1 MTFLLNFVLT
11 KILFINIK
19 YSMELYTDG
28 KKLII
33 SFYYDPALVEK
44 VKTLPN
50 RSFDP
55 QTKNWI
61 LPLNLESFYVFRK
74 AFPNAEIDKSVRNF
88 DFNRQNNPL
97 LNYVPPS
104 GLTPYKHQ
112 IETLKFMLQQKQAAV
127 FNTMGTGKTIT
138 SLMALDYLFQNGLIK
153 KALIIT
159 PLLVMNDAWISDCN
173 TYFPHLN
180 IQKLSKN
187 QNEAGEGI
195 WIINWDMIKILFDY
209 VIEEDEKTGK
219 KIKRITKTF
228 NFDFDCV
235 LLDESAKARNVR
247 TKRFEIL
254 KRYLPVEYTF
264 ILSGLPA
271 PNTPLEYWS
280 QFYLM
285 DGGKTLGVNYWQF
298 LSKHAYKTKFDWFI
312 TKDGAAAIKEK
323 VVAKSIRF
331 ELEDCVDLPEN
342 ITLWREVELDSEHLR
357 NYDKIENEASALI
370 ENSNINTESS
380 AKASKLWQAASGY
393 VYDDIGR
400 SVSLTKNNKKIEAL
414 REIIEEEF
422 GRERVIVFAYFKS
435 HIDEIIKALKGH
447 FSIAAAYGGQNS
459 GKSIAD
465 FKSGAVQ
472 ILLANPVSVGTGL
485 NLSVSKGIIWFSPV
499 WDYEI
504 FDQARK
510 RVQRIGLKHKSLE
523 VFMHAKDTIE
533 YSMYWGLRHKKDMSS
548 IILKS
553 IKEKNKR
560 KKLEGIY

>member
-1 MTFLLNFVLT
+1 
-11 KILFINIK
+11 
-19 YSMELYTDG
+19 MELYTDG

-33 SFYYDPALVEK
+33 SFHYDPVLVEK

-55 QTKNWI
+55 VTKNWI
-61 LPLNLESFYVFRK
+61 LPLNLDSFYAFRK

-88 DFNRQNNPL
+88 DFNKQANPL

-104 GLTPYKHQ
+104 GLSPYKHQ
-112 IETLKFMLQQKQAAV
+112 IETLKFMLKEKQAAV

-138 SLMALDYLFQNGLIK
+138 SLMALDYLFQNKLIK
-153 KALIIT
+153 KALIIA
-159 PLLVMNDAWISDCN
+159 PLLVMNDAWISDCE
-173 TYFPHLN
+173 TYFPHLS

-187 QNEAGEGI
+187 QNEAAEGI

-209 VIEEDEKTGK
+209 VIEEDTKGK

-235 LLDESAKARNVR
+235 ILDESAKARNVK

-312 TKDGAAAIKEK
+312 TKDGARAIKEK
-323 VVAKSIRF
+323 VVSKSIRF

-357 NYDKIENEASALI
+357 NYDKIENETSSEI
-370 ENSNINTESS
+370 NYGTIDTSNV
-380 AKASKLWQAASGY
+380 AVKASKLWQAASGY

-400 SVSLTKNNKKIEAL
+400 SIALTKNNKKIEAL
-414 REIIEEEF
+414 KEIIEEEF
-422 GRERVIVFAYFKS
+422 GREQVIVFAYFKNQL
-435 HIDEIIKALKGH
+435 DEILKSVKGK
-447 FSIAAAYGGQNS
+447 FSVAAIYGGINS
-459 GKSIAD
+459 SKSIED
-465 FKSGAVQ
+465 FKTGKIQVL
-472 ILLANPVSVGTGL
+472 IANPASTGHGL
-485 NLSVSKGIIWFSPV
+485 TFTNAKGIIWFTPI

-504 FDQARK
+504 FEQARK

-560 KKLEGIY
+560 KKMEGIY

>member
-1 MTFLLNFVLT
+1 
-11 KILFINIK
+11 
-19 YSMELYTDG
+19 MELYTDG

-33 SFYYDPALVEK
+33 SFRYNPDLVEK

-55 QTKNWI
+55 AAKNWI
-61 LPLNLESFYVFRK
+61 LPLNLDSFYAFRK
-74 AFPNAEIDKSVRNF
+74 AFPDAEIDKSVRNF
-88 DFNRQNNPL
+88 DFNRQANPL
-97 LNYVPPS
+97 LNYITPS
-104 GLTPYKHQ
+104 GLSPYKHQ
-112 IETLKFMLQQKQAAV
+112 IETLKFMLKEKQAAV

-138 SLMALDYLFQNGLIK
+138 SLMVLDYLFQNKFIK
-153 KALIIT
+153 KALIIA
-159 PLLVMNDAWISDCN
+159 PLLVMNDAWISDCE
-173 TYFPHLN
+173 TYFSHLN

-187 QNEAGEGI
+187 QDEAGEGI

-209 VIEEDEKTGK
+209 TIEEDEKGK
-219 KIKRITKTF
+219 KVKRITKTF

-235 LLDESAKARNVR
+235 ILDESAKARNVK

-254 KRYLPVEYTF
+254 KRYLPIEYTF

-298 LSKHAYKTKFDWFI
+298 LNRHAYKTKFDWFI
-312 TKDGAAAIKEK
+312 TKDGARAIKEK
-323 VVAKSIRF
+323 VVSKSIRF

-357 NYDKIENEASALI
+357 NYDKIENETSVLI
-370 ENSNINTESS
+370 GDGNINTEAA
-380 AKASKLWQAASGY
+380 AKTSKLWQAASGY

-400 SVSLTKNNKKIEAL
+400 SIVLTKNNKKIEAL
-414 REIIEEEF
+414 KEIIEEEF
-422 GRERVIVFAYFKS
+422 GRERVIVFAYFKN
-435 HIDEIIKALKGH
+435 HMEEIIKVLKKY

-459 GKSIAD
+459 GQSIND
-465 FKSGAVQ
+465 FKSGKVQ
-472 ILLANPVSVGTGL
+472 ILLANPVTAGTGL
-485 NLSVSKGIIWFSPV
+485 NLTISKGIIWFSPV

-560 KKLEGIY
+560 KKMEGIY

>member
-1 MTFLLNFVLT
+1 MTFSLNFVLT
-11 KILFINIK
+11 NNRFINIK

-33 SFYYDPALVEK
+33 SFHYDPALVGK

-50 RSFDP
+50 RSFEP
-55 QTKNWI
+55 QTRSWI
-61 LPLNLESFYVFRK
+61 LPLNLESFYAFRK

-88 DFNRQNNPL
+88 DFNRQNDPL

-138 SLMALDYLFQNGLIK
+138 SLMALDYLFQNKIIK

-187 QNEAGEGI
+187 QNDAGEGI

-209 VIEEDEKTGK
+209 VIEEDEKGK

-235 LLDESAKARNVR
+235 ILDESAKARNVK

-254 KRYLPVEYTF
+254 KRYLPIEYTF

-298 LSKHAYKTKFDWFI
+298 LNRHAYKTKFDWFI
-312 TKDGAAAIKEK
+312 TKDGARAIKEK
-323 VVAKSIRF
+323 VVSKSIRF

-357 NYDKIENEASALI
+357 NYDKIENETSVLI
-370 ENSNINTESS
+370 GDGNINTEAA
-380 AKASKLWQAASGY
+380 AKTSKLWQAASGY

-400 SVSLTKNNKKIEAL
+400 SIVLTKNNKKIEAL
-414 REIIEEEF
+414 KEIIEEEF
-422 GRERVIVFAYFKS
+422 GRERVIVFAYFKN
-435 HIDEIIKALKGH
+435 HMEEIIKVLKKY

-459 GKSIAD
+459 GQSIND
-465 FKSGAVQ
+465 FKSGKVQ
-472 ILLANPVSVGTGL
+472 ILLANPVTAGTGL
-485 NLSVSKGIIWFSPV
+485 NLTISKGIIWFSPV

-560 KKLEGIY
+560 KKMEGIY

>member
-187 QNEAGEGI
+187 QNDAGEGI

-209 VIEEDEKTGK
+209 VIEEDEKTHK
-219 KIKRITKTF
+219 KIKKIIKT
-228 NFDFDCV
+228 FDFDFNCV

-312 TKDGAAAIKEK
+312 TKDGAKSIKEK

-357 NYDKIENEASALI
+357 NYDKIENETSALI

-422 GRERVIVFAYFKS
+422 GKERVIVFAYFKN
-435 HIDEIIKALKGH
+435 HMDEIIKSLKGR
-447 FSIAAAYGGQNS
+447 FSIAAAYGGNNS

-485 NLSVSKGIIWFSPV
+485 NLSISKGIIWFSPV

>member
-1 MTFLLNFVLT
+1 M
-11 KILFINIK
+11 
-19 YSMELYTDG
+19 
-28 KKLII
+28 
-33 SFYYDPALVEK
+33 
-44 VKTLPN
+44 
-50 RSFDP
+50 
-55 QTKNWI
+55 
-61 LPLNLESFYVFRK
+61 
-74 AFPNAEIDKSVRNF
+74 
-88 DFNRQNNPL
+88 
-97 LNYVPPS
+97 
-104 GLTPYKHQ
+104 
-112 IETLKFMLQQKQAAV
+112 
-127 FNTMGTGKTIT
+127 
-138 SLMALDYLFQNGLIK
+138 
-153 KALIIT
+153 
-159 PLLVMNDAWISDCN
+159 
-173 TYFPHLN
+173 
-180 IQKLSKN
+180 
-187 QNEAGEGI
+187 
-195 WIINWDMIKILFDY
+195 
-209 VIEEDEKTGK
+209 
-219 KIKRITKTF
+219 
-228 NFDFDCV
+228 
-235 LLDESAKARNVR
+235 
-247 TKRFEIL
+247 
-254 KRYLPVEYTF
+254 PVEYTF

-298 LSKHAYKTKFDWFI
+298 LSRHAYKTKFDWFI
-312 TKDGAAAIKEK
+312 TRDGAAAIKEK

-422 GRERVIVFAYFKS
+422 GREQVIVFAYFKN

-485 NLSVSKGIIWFSPV
+485 NLSISKGIIWFSPV

>member
-1 MTFLLNFVLT
+1 
-11 KILFINIK
+11 
-19 YSMELYTDG
+19 MELYTDG

-187 QNEAGEGI
+187 QNDAGEGI

-209 VIEEDEKTGK
+209 VIEEDEKTHK
-219 KIKRITKTF
+219 KIKKIIKT
-228 NFDFDCV
+228 FDFDFNCV

-312 TKDGAAAIKEK
+312 TKDGAKSIKEK

-357 NYDKIENEASALI
+357 NYDKIENETSALI

-422 GRERVIVFAYFKS
+422 GKERVIVFAYFKN
-435 HIDEIIKALKGH
+435 HMDEIIKSLKGR
-447 FSIAAAYGGQNS
+447 FSIAAAYGGNNS

-485 NLSVSKGIIWFSPV
+485 NLSISKGIIWFSPV

>member
-1 MTFLLNFVLT
+1 MKLL
-11 KILFINIK
+11 
-19 YSMELYTDG
+19 TDG
-28 KKLII
+28 KQLII
-33 SFYYDPALVEK
+33 EFPYNPEIIRQVK
-44 VKTLPN
+44 VLPN
-50 RSFDP
+50 RNFNFD
-55 QTKNWI
+55 TKRWVM
-61 LPLNLESFYVFRK
+61 PLTLDDFFSFRK
-74 AFPNAEIDKSVRNF
+74 LFPESYIDKSVRDYF
-88 DFNRQNNPL
+88 SKPEESVITK
-97 LNYVPPS
+97 YVPPS
-104 GLTPYKHQ
+104 TLAPYKHQ
-112 IETLKFMLQQKQAAV
+112 METFKFMVEEKQAAV

-138 SLMALDYLFQNGLIK
+138 SLMALDYLFQNRLIK
-153 KALIIT
+153 KALILA
-159 PLLVMNDAWISDCN
+159 PLLVMNDAWISDCE

-180 IQKLSKN
+180 IQMLRKN
-187 QNEAGEGI
+187 QNEALEGI

-209 VIEEDEKTGK
+209 VIEEDEKGK
-219 KIKRITKTF
+219 KVKRITKTF

-235 LLDESAKARNVR
+235 ILDESAKARNVK

-280 QFYLM
+280 QFFLM

-298 LSKHAYKTKFDWFI
+298 LNKHAYKTKFDWFV
-312 TKDGAAAIKEK
+312 TKDGARAIKEK

-342 ITLWREVELDSEHLR
+342 ITLWREVELDPEHLR
-357 NYDKIENEASALI
+357 NYDKIENETSAQI
-370 ENSNINTESS
+370 ESANINTEFS
-380 AKASKLWQAASGY
+380 AKTSKLWQAASGY
-393 VYDDIGR
+393 VYDDTGR
-400 SVSLTKNNKKIEAL
+400 SISLTKNNKKIEAL
-414 REIIEEEF
+414 KEIIEEEF
-422 GRERVIVFAYFKS
+422 GRERVIVFAYFKN
-435 HIDEIIKALKGH
+435 HIEEIIKSFNGY

-459 GKSIAD
+459 GKSIDD
-465 FKSGAVQ
+465 FKSGKVQ
-472 ILLANPVSVGTGL
+472 ILLANPVTVGTGL
-485 NLSVSKGIIWFSPV
+485 NLTVSKGIIWFSPV

-533 YSMYWGLRHKKDMSS
+533 YSMYWGLKHKKDMSS

-560 KKLEGIY
+560 KKMEGVY